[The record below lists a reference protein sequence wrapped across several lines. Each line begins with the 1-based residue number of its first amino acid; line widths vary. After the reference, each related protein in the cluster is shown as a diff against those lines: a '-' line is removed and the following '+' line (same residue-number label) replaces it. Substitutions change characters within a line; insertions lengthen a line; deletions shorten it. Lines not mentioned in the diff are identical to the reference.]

1 MKRKEFCQYS
11 FDLKADFVCVNP
23 YHYFRDT
30 SLGVDLAALTLHHA
44 QQRVLMYG
52 GRSQVVGGT
61 QIEELFFSN
70 EDQQEVEEKKPLGN
84 DDSTD
89 EDQKSEPS
97 TTPIAKEATEEE
109 IKESMV
115 ISNNA
120 SGTSQTEELAVSK
133 DVKEWHASVDP
144 DLRNHMVQKL

>member
-1 MKRKEFCQYS
+1 MKRKEDCKYS

-30 SLGVDLAALTLHHA
+30 SLGVDFAALALHHA
-44 QQRVLMYG
+44 QQAIMYG
-52 GRSQVVGGT
+52 GRSQVGGT
-61 QIEELFFSN
+61 QTEELFFSN
-70 EDQQEVEEKKPLGN
+70 EDQQEVEQKEPLGN

-109 IKESMV
+109 INESMV
-115 ISNNA
+115 ISTNA

-133 DVKEWHASVDP
+133 DVKEWHVSVNP
-144 DLRNHMVQKL
+144 DLRNHMVQKV

>member
-11 FDLKADFVCVNP
+11 FDLKADFVCINP

-30 SLGVDLAALTLHHA
+30 SIGVDWAALTLHHA
-44 QQRVLMYG
+44 QQQILMYG
-52 GRSQVVGGT
+52 GRSQVGGT
-61 QIEELFFSN
+61 QTEESVVST
-70 EDQQEVEEKKPLGN
+70 EDHQEVEQKEPLGN

-89 EDQKSEPS
+89 KDQKSEPS
-97 TTPIAKEATEEE
+97 TTPIAKEAPEEE

-133 DVKEWHASVDP
+133 DAKEWHASVNP